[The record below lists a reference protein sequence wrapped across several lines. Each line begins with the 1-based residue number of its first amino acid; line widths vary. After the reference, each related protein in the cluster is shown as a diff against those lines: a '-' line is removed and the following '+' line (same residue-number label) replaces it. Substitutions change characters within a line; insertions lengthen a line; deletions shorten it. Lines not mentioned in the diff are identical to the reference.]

1 MHIQSSQ
8 QNPSFVAELSQA
20 VAGRLGQVEA
30 RQVATPREAQQL
42 AQRQEAPKGEG
53 LLSRLGAALAR
64 PFVAIIEWLGKLL
77 GSRAHAS
84 TQAPLSRQDA
94 PPAASLSAAEIKQM
108 MLQKAL
114 PLTLGGLGKASELAT
129 LTAER
134 LAKDH
139 TRLASGDSALRS
151 LATALVGIRDGSRI
165 EASRTQAARL
175 LEQSEGEP
183 VDKALADGLVEHF
196 GLEAEQYLG
205 EHPDGPYSDAEVMA
219 LGLYTNGEYQHLNR
233 SLRQGRELDAGQALI
248 DRGMSAAFE
257 KSGPA
262 EQVVKTFR
270 GTQGRDAFEAVKE
283 GQVGHDAGYLSTSRD
298 PSVARSF
305 AGLGTITTLF
315 GRSGIDVSEISI
327 EGDEQE
333 ILYDKG
339 TDMRVLLSAKD
350 GQGVTRR
357 VLEEATLGERSGH
370 GEGLLDALDLAT
382 GTDRSGK
389 PQEQDLRLRMR
400 GLDLA

>member
-20 VAGRLGQVEA
+20 VARRLGQVEA

-139 TRLASGDSALRS
+139 TQIGRAC
-151 LATALVGIRDGSRI
+151 VG
-165 EASRTQAARL
+165 
-175 LEQSEGEP
+175 
-183 VDKALADGLVEHF
+183 
-196 GLEAEQYLG
+196 
-205 EHPDGPYSDAEVMA
+205 
-219 LGLYTNGEYQHLNR
+219 
-233 SLRQGRELDAGQALI
+233 
-248 DRGMSAAFE
+248 
-257 KSGPA
+257 
-262 EQVVKTFR
+262 
-270 GTQGRDAFEAVKE
+270 KE
-283 GQVGHDAGYLSTSRD
+283 
-298 PSVARSF
+298 
-305 AGLGTITTLF
+305 
-315 GRSGIDVSEISI
+315 
-327 EGDEQE
+327 
-333 ILYDKG
+333 
-339 TDMRVLLSAKD
+339 
-350 GQGVTRR
+350 
-357 VLEEATLGERSGH
+357 
-370 GEGLLDALDLAT
+370 
-382 GTDRSGK
+382 
-389 PQEQDLRLRMR
+389 
-400 GLDLA
+400 

>member
-1 MHIQSSQ
+1 M
-8 QNPSFVAELSQA
+8 
-20 VAGRLGQVEA
+20 
-30 RQVATPREAQQL
+30 
-42 AQRQEAPKGEG
+42 
-53 LLSRLGAALAR
+53 
-64 PFVAIIEWLGKLL
+64 
-77 GSRAHAS
+77 
-84 TQAPLSRQDA
+84 
-94 PPAASLSAAEIKQM
+94 
-108 MLQKAL
+108 
-114 PLTLGGLGKASELAT
+114 GGLGKASELAT

-139 TRLASGDSALRS
+139 TRLASGDGALRS
-151 LATALVGIRDGSRI
+151 LATALVGIRDGSLI

-175 LEQSEGEP
+175 LEQSVGDRAATVGTAGGAASQHVLSASPEQLREIAVQLHAVMDKVALLRHAVESEVKGEP

-205 EHPDGPYSDAEVMA
+205 EHPGGPYSDAEVMA

-357 VLEEATLGERSGH
+357 VLEEATLGNG
-370 GEGLLDALDLAT
+370 AAT
-382 GTDRSGK
+382 ARDCSMPWTWQPGRIVQASPRNRTC
-389 PQEQDLRLRMR
+389 
-400 GLDLA
+400 A

>member
-1 MHIQSSQ
+1 MDK
-8 QNPSFVAELSQA
+8 VALLRHA
-20 VAGRLGQVEA
+20 VE
-30 RQVATPREAQQL
+30 
-42 AQRQEAPKGEG
+42 
-53 LLSRLGAALAR
+53 
-64 PFVAIIEWLGKLL
+64 
-77 GSRAHAS
+77 
-84 TQAPLSRQDA
+84 
-94 PPAASLSAAEIKQM
+94 
-108 MLQKAL
+108 
-114 PLTLGGLGKASELAT
+114 SEV
-129 LTAER
+129 
-134 LAKDH
+134 K
-139 TRLASGDSALRS
+139 
-151 LATALVGIRDGSRI
+151 
-165 EASRTQAARL
+165 
-175 LEQSEGEP
+175 GEP

-305 AGLGTITTLF
+305 AGQGTITTLF

-389 PQEQDLRLRMR
+389 PQEQDLRLKMR